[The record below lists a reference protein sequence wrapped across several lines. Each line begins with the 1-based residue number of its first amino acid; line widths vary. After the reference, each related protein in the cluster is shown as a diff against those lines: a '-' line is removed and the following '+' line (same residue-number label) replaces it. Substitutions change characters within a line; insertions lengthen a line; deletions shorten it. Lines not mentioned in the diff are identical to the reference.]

1 MTPQQDTA
9 PTGVAVTGP
18 KAGLSPGAWYP
29 VPATEHP
36 VPHMELPC
44 WPLEESPAGLR
55 TATSRKRRRS
65 PNTTNP
71 AAGVTKRL
79 KPPHQEGVGLHSTR
93 PEQQHLRSGP
103 GRTSKG
109 RWGRTRPPAPSPLP
123 ATSPRRPNPR
133 GAMLTRTQHR
143 GQRARAR
150 NPDRAQMGPDLSRPT
165 RYTSHRLP
173 VPNPAAGAVA
183 TINLPDPLPWATKPR
198 RPNPQPLSRDSA
210 ASGVGRPWLAAHEN
224 RGRGGGGRR
233 RPPGILP
240 EPGTRVPDRRPP
252 GRDAAGRAGAAAMAS
267 LRPRRPQGRHRA
279 PATPRPQT
287 RRHVAPAAAPPPSRG
302 PSPAVF
308 PRRTPPRAEPREG
321 RNPPRR
327 HLPRGARLRRR
338 PLRRRRREGGG
349 GRPLEAAARVSPV
362 SPEEG

>member
-224 RGRGGGGRR
+224 RGRGGK
-233 RPPGILP
+233 
-240 EPGTRVPDRRPP
+240 EE
-252 GRDAAGRAGAAAMAS
+252 AAGHPAGTGHEGARS
-267 LRPRRPQGRHRA
+267 
-279 PATPRPQT
+279 
-287 RRHVAPAAAPPPSRG
+287 PAA
-302 PSPAVF
+302 
-308 PRRTPPRAEPREG
+308 
-321 RNPPRR
+321 
-327 HLPRGARLRRR
+327 R
-338 PLRRRRREGGG
+338 PRRRREGRSRRHGQPSSAPTAGPPPSSRDAAPADPPPCRAGRSPAAISRTQPRRLPAPDAATSRAAGGKKSAPPPPSPGRTASPATPPAAATRGRRGKAPRGG
-349 GRPLEAAARVSPV
+349 G
-362 SPEEG
+362 G